1 MLITRAIPPQLPFK
15 NRVGEVP
22 DTRVLE
28 IMQEID
34 ETLGGRI
41 DWPNVYVSELPREG
55 VLGKYRSLAIRDGR
69 TYPADLNADEEP
81 SKRYGIH
88 LDQKLVSGELT
99 GCAYDKTMR
108 HVLVHELQHA
118 ISHDNGNELADAA
131 RNAYDEYEWPDMPT
145 AESRADMAMLL
156 YAEMD
161 QRQAA
166 GGPALN
172 ELPADQR
179 FEVVREVLTQY
190 ITPLESPPRNL
201 SDIRLREMLRTDAY
215 NHDPENQTW
224 QEIAEPRTSAYLEGV
239 AAYSPEEPF
248 VPTGMDPRARQQEIA
263 TPLPELAARWAEE
276 RNERV
281 ATLEEWEARYDT
293 ARGTPGHGQP
303 EPAVRGLTETATAPG
318 RYETLGSA
326 MSGWKPGCSAFAE
339 RIERRNAA
347 EESGAVAGERPKQAQ
362 EPTNER
368 QTEEKSPRGARGAE
382 NDQSSGTA
390 QRTSGRFQMTHG
402 ADENLK
408 PGWYVEKHGPTPDRN
423 RVDQGTGNRNE
434 RARRTARAA
443 RPRPGRES
451 TSSPQARAGR
461 PRVQSMP
468 QVPRG
473 EVPRAPRR
481 ADGSH
486 EAGQRE
492 PQRITAGPTGESAEK
507 RQPAERETP
516 RPGRATRSPAGDG
529 PTTGNEPPARSQ
541 PRIARNA
548 RRVDQRKPQH
558 ATTNRE
564 PRSNGASIV
573 QLLQIKNALF
583 VERRDRVA
591 AAVANNGAVRKPQT
605 TTNDRLKLF
614 EHEAAKDVI
623 RWLFTFTGTEDQ
635 RAVGRD
641 GDKKRERNSAVV
653 VDNPVDLDRPE
664 RVKDEPA
671 ISVPIETTAPVCRV
685 HADRPPPMGP
695 RGIPLSGHCT
705 VGRKHLP
712 TATPTKH
719 PTDTSQATTE
729 TTEDQAGSQDSRQR
743 RRHPAH
749 EGQKQSGR

>member
-1 MLITRAIPPQLPFK
+1 MNHPPEEGARKRQGREDAWLTAELDSIDQATRAGGRKQPTRSLEQLVGAVAISASLMGGGIQQNERPDAHAATRSQTAASSEVRPAGPGTTTHTDTAAENLPDGGIQHEERPEPQAKTRTQTRASRESSQAGPGPGHNADRADEDRLSREEEQELRVLVDSMLITRAIPPQLPFK

-28 IMQEID
+28 VMQEID

-99 GCAYDKTMR
+99 GCSYDKTMR

-190 ITPLESPPRNL
+190 ITPLESPPRDL

-276 RNERV
+276 RNDRV

-293 ARGTPGHGQP
+293 ARGTPGQGEP
-303 EPAVRGLTETATAPG
+303 EPAVRGLTETATTPG
-318 RYETLGSA
+318 GYETLGAA

-347 EESGAVAGERPKQAQ
+347 EESGAVPGERPKQVQ
-362 EPTNER
+362 GPTNER

-408 PGWYVEKHGPTPDRN
+408 PGWYVEKHGPTPDRIEWIKGPGTATN
-423 RVDQGTGNRNE
+423 VRDELRAQLGPGQDGKVQAVLKQGLDAHVSRACHKYLEEKCPAHLDALTAATKRVNESRSELQQDQRVRGPRNDNQQSE
-434 RARRTARAA
+434 
-443 RPRPGRES
+443 RPRAQIGRHAAPPVIAPPPATDHRQEASRES
-451 TSSPQARAGR
+451 
-461 PRVQSMP
+461 
-468 QVPRG
+468 RG
-473 EVPRAPRR
+473 
-481 ADGSH
+481 
-486 EAGQRE
+486 
-492 PQRITAGPTGESAEK
+492 
-507 RQPAERETP
+507 TP
-516 RPGRATRSPAGDG
+516 GG
-529 PTTGNEPPARSQ
+529 
-541 PRIARNA
+541 
-548 RRVDQRKPQH
+548 
-558 ATTNRE
+558 
-564 PRSNGASIV
+564 
-573 QLLQIKNALF
+573 
-583 VERRDRVA
+583 
-591 AAVANNGAVRKPQT
+591 
-605 TTNDRLKLF
+605 
-614 EHEAAKDVI
+614 
-623 RWLFTFTGTEDQ
+623 
-635 RAVGRD
+635 
-641 GDKKRERNSAVV
+641 
-653 VDNPVDLDRPE
+653 
-664 RVKDEPA
+664 
-671 ISVPIETTAPVCRV
+671 
-685 HADRPPPMGP
+685 
-695 RGIPLSGHCT
+695 
-705 VGRKHLP
+705 
-712 TATPTKH
+712 
-719 PTDTSQATTE
+719 
-729 TTEDQAGSQDSRQR
+729 
-743 RRHPAH
+743 
-749 EGQKQSGR
+749 